1 MSRYVQ
7 SDHKNWWSDKDVE
20 AHWDRVASIY
30 VAENNKVKSAH
41 DQRFN
46 ESMEHLQLKN
56 AKKLLNVTS
65 RDAEA
70 DDFIHRENSDIEVIN
85 AEISS
90 GLMAEAAKIRPHIIQ
105 QKIETYSQLPFES
118 STFDRV
124 LSLETLEHAA
134 DPLAFLKEMHRVST
148 IDARLVLSCPP
159 ATSELPYQI
168 FTKLFGGHGEG
179 PHRFLPS
186 REVKVMMQKA
196 GWKLLLHKGTVL
208 MPVGPQPLQQFGER
222 IINAFQGS
230 LIAELG
236 IRQFFVCEKY

>member
-105 QKIETYSQLPFES
+105 QKIETYSQLPFET